1 MIHYQLPLPGPG
13 QLSTPD
19 ENKLLQLC
27 KFSSLPSTSHQILV
41 ITHEVCVREEL
52 KWTILIHGNEL
63 HQIANTPLSNIPLI
77 LGPPLNKLITTLDEA
92 SVCPGNPDEQY
103 APMVAARKGVFLS
116 ANGEEKVR
124 LEKDF
129 PVMLNG
135 DVYHQTI
142 RTSSRIVW

>member
-1 MIHYQLPLPGPG
+1 MIHYRLPLPHPG

-19 ENKLLQLC
+19 KNKLLQLC
-27 KFSSLPSTSHQILV
+27 KFSSLPSTSHQTLV
-41 ITHEVCVREEL
+41 ITHEVCVRQDL
-52 KWTILIHGNEL
+52 TWTISIPGNEL

-92 SVCPGNPDEQY
+92 SIYPRNPDEQY
-103 APMVAARKGVFLS
+103 APMVAARKGAFLS
-116 ANGEEKVR
+116 ANGEEKAC

-142 RTSSRIVW
+142 CT